1 MSTTKAFGKF
11 IIPKQNENEGRL
23 VCGAKIFGI
32 SHLNDV
38 IAQFDEAAF
47 YVSENRM
54 AHEVQ
59 MDEKYADFC
68 DVNGQKIY

>member
-1 MSTTKAFGKF
+1 MK
-11 IIPKQNENEGRL
+11 IEGRL

-47 YVSENRM
+47 TRSENR
-54 AHEVQ
+54 H
-59 MDEKYADFC
+59 
-68 DVNGQKIY
+68 GT